1 MQAGKLRH
9 RITLQKPVKVQDPE
23 TGSVE
28 NIWQDL
34 AQLWAEVSPLSA
46 REFVSAR
53 AMQNAVTTRITV
65 RYRQDIEPKY
75 RILFR
80 GKIFNI
86 EGVLSDPKSGI
97 EYLTLPCSEERTMAD
112 GVEYTLTGVDELMGK
127 LESISDD
134 MKRKG
139 GRAAL
144 RKAANVIAN
153 RAKANAQRLDDPETG
168 RSIADNIAVRW
179 NGREFKRNGNL
190 AFRIGVLHGAVLKTS
205 R

>member
-1 MQAGKLRH
+1 M
-9 RITLQKPVKVQDPE
+9 
-23 TGSVE
+23 
-28 NIWQDL
+28 
-34 AQLWAEVSPLSA
+34 
-46 REFVSAR
+46 
-53 AMQNAVTTRITV
+53 
-65 RYRQDIEPKY
+65 
-75 RILFR
+75 
-80 GKIFNI
+80 
-86 EGVLSDPKSGI
+86 
-97 EYLTLPCSEERTMAD
+97 MAD

-190 AFRIGVLHGAVLKTS
+190 AFRIGVLHGAVLKNHPDKAKNAPTPHWRLLEFGTEKMRAQPIMRPAADS
-205 R
+205 GAYEASNTFVVEYGKAIDRAIARAAKKGAR

>member
-1 MQAGKLRH
+1 
-9 RITLQKPVKVQDPE
+9 
-23 TGSVE
+23 
-28 NIWQDL
+28 
-34 AQLWAEVSPLSA
+34 
-46 REFVSAR
+46 
-53 AMQNAVTTRITV
+53 
-65 RYRQDIEPKY
+65 
-75 RILFR
+75 
-80 GKIFNI
+80 
-86 EGVLSDPKSGI
+86 
-97 EYLTLPCSEERTMAD
+97 MAD

-190 AFRIGVLHGAVLKTS
+190 AFRIGVLHGAVLRKHPDKAGMPQLRTGACLNS
-205 R
+205 VPKICELNHLYGQQQRTAPLRHPIRSLLNMEKLSIGQ

>member
-1 MQAGKLRH
+1 
-9 RITLQKPVKVQDPE
+9 
-23 TGSVE
+23 
-28 NIWQDL
+28 
-34 AQLWAEVSPLSA
+34 
-46 REFVSAR
+46 
-53 AMQNAVTTRITV
+53 
-65 RYRQDIEPKY
+65 
-75 RILFR
+75 
-80 GKIFNI
+80 
-86 EGVLSDPKSGI
+86 
-97 EYLTLPCSEERTMAD
+97 MAD

-127 LESISDD
+127 LASISDD

-190 AFRIGVLHGAVLKTS
+190 AFRIGVLHGAVLRKHPDKAKNAPTPHWRLLEFGTENMRAQPFMRPAAENS
-205 R
+205 ADEASNTFVVEYGKAIDRAIARASKKGNR

>member
-1 MQAGKLRH
+1 
-9 RITLQKPVKVQDPE
+9 
-23 TGSVE
+23 
-28 NIWQDL
+28 
-34 AQLWAEVSPLSA
+34 
-46 REFVSAR
+46 
-53 AMQNAVTTRITV
+53 
-65 RYRQDIEPKY
+65 
-75 RILFR
+75 
-80 GKIFNI
+80 
-86 EGVLSDPKSGI
+86 
-97 EYLTLPCSEERTMAD
+97 MAD

-190 AFRIGVLHGAVLKTS
+190 AFRIGVLHGAVLRKHPDKARNAPTPHWRLLEFGTENMRAQPFIRPAAENS
-205 R
+205 AAEASIRSLLNMEKLSIGQ

>member
-1 MQAGKLRH
+1 
-9 RITLQKPVKVQDPE
+9 
-23 TGSVE
+23 
-28 NIWQDL
+28 
-34 AQLWAEVSPLSA
+34 
-46 REFVSAR
+46 
-53 AMQNAVTTRITV
+53 
-65 RYRQDIEPKY
+65 
-75 RILFR
+75 
-80 GKIFNI
+80 
-86 EGVLSDPKSGI
+86 
-97 EYLTLPCSEERTMAD
+97 MAD

-190 AFRIGVLHGAVLKTS
+190 AFRIGVLHGAVLRKHPDKAGNAPTPHWRLLEFGTENMRAQPFIRPAAENS
-205 R
+205 AAEASIRSLLNMEKLSIGQ